1 MCANALGDYAVAVGW
16 IRLIKR
22 NALGEV
28 TFDDVY
34 KNHLTNFARRSS
46 AQLWIGQTLSGGTPS
61 QIQVGNG
68 SPTAPKTG
76 VDPTDTALW
85 SPIAGSMKSMS
96 AGYPTTWL
104 TYNSQY
110 SVDYLQNEVNGDWT
124 EVGLF
129 DSAGNMWSH
138 VAISNFSKDSTET
151 VTVQW
156 QVSHIAM

>member
-1 MCANALGDYAVAVGW
+1 MCANALNDHAVAIGW
-16 IRLIKR
+16 VRLIKR
-22 NALGEV
+22 NTLGEV
-28 TFDDVY
+28 TFDGVY
-34 KNHLTNFARRSS
+34 KNQLTTYARQAS
-46 AQLWIGQTLSGGTPS
+46 AQLWIGQTLAAGTPS

-68 SPTAPKTG
+68 SPTAPMTG
-76 VDPTDTALW
+76 VDPTDSALW
-85 SPIAGSMKSMS
+85 AAIPGSLKPMS

-110 SVDYLQNEVNGDWT
+110 SVDYQQTDCNGVWT

-138 VAISNFSKDSTET
+138 VQIANFAKDPAET

-156 QVSHIAM
+156 QVSHIAV